1 MPATTLSSSDRNAS
15 PPRSHDGARSGPALS
30 SHTDN
35 DRLDGHTPPRVSS
48 LPDSA
53 DEGTT
58 TLVQANDGA
67 ARIGAAFLTV
77 GSDNLAAAIE
87 ANALCG
93 RLITDM
99 TKSSIDA
106 VSNAAVTYA
115 GLGREC
121 LTCRTP
127 ADVIEFQKKAM
138 EGITQTYVAATKLYS
153 DLFESYSAAFE
164 PLMARSADGPER
176 VFRAFAD

>member
-1 MPATTLSSSDRNAS
+1 MPATNLSSSVRNAS

-30 SHTDN
+30 SYTDN
-35 DRLDGHTPPRVSS
+35 DRHDEHVPPRVRP

-58 TLVQANDGA
+58 TLAQANDGA
-67 ARIGAAFLTV
+67 ARIGAAFLAV

-93 RLITDM
+93 RLVTDM

-115 GLGREC
+115 GLGREY

-138 EGITQTYVAATKLYS
+138 EGATQTYVAATKLFS
-153 DLFESYSAAFE
+153 DLFESYSTAFE

-176 VFRAFAD
+176 MFRAFAD

>member
-1 MPATTLSSSDRNAS
+1 M
-15 PPRSHDGARSGPALS
+15 S

-35 DRLDGHTPPRVSS
+35 DRVDGQTPPGVRS
-48 LPDSA
+48 LPESA

-58 TLVQANDGA
+58 TISQAKDGA
-67 ARIGAAFLTV
+67 ARIGAAFLAV

-93 RLITDM
+93 RLVTDM
-99 TKSSIDA
+99 TKSGIDA
-106 VSNAAVTYA
+106 VSNAAATYA
-115 GLGREC
+115 SLGREC

-138 EGITQTYVAATKLYS
+138 EGATQTYVAATKLFS

-164 PLMARSADGPER
+164 PLLSRSADGPER